1 MEMFMTNRTSIAL
14 TIDVEPDERRYD
26 PASRPRW
33 IGFETLLAEI
43 PHFRAQLAKAS
54 GAPVHFTWLL
64 RLDQQI
70 KRTYGR
76 PDWPLEQYRR
86 EIGEL
91 RNAGDEI
98 GVHTHSWRWD
108 EVGGDW
114 VAEHGDPAWVGRC
127 VDESLATYRQATG
140 RPARAF
146 IHGDHFLSN
155 DVIRR
160 LDRAGVVCD
169 MTLVPGQGAMTQML
183 ARERATGSLPD
194 FGCVP
199 RVPYR
204 PSSTDFKQP
213 GVMRRRRLWMAPVTS
228 GILANP
234 LTGSLDP
241 HCQALLLGAPFS
253 VVRQVFEGYLATC
266 PLPMVVTT
274 GRTDVLLDDFNGEQ
288 FRQFLTYLAEHPR
301 RREWIFETSVEAV
314 QRYASTLKER
324 GYGRRRAA
332 QFALSTRFAEPI
344 ARNAPAPVAV
354 EPQVDAAPGCE
365 QLLRNLAVE
374 RSFSRT
380 LAEVAQK
387 LREQLTA
394 IEGSRLWRW
403 RRRWQQLRALLGSAM
418 SGPTGSLLKRF
429 LSLATKA
436 GRRRLRHIAKL
447 IFKKAYLLL
456 EDEPVEIVVRSA
468 GAPMR
473 TRHALLTTYENWL
486 AKRAPRPV
494 ELLEYRER
502 LSDLPYRP
510 KISVLMPVFNPP
522 IEFLRQAIQSVCD
535 QVYPDW
541 ELCIA
546 DDASTDPRVRTL
558 LAEFARSDPRIA
570 VEYRTRN
577 GHISAAS
584 NSALAL
590 ATGEFCALLDH
601 DDVLTPDALYQ
612 MAVALARQPDLDV
625 LYSDEDK
632 IDEAGQFCDP
642 HFKPQW
648 CPDTLLAGNYLCHL
662 LTVRTKLLHAAG
674 RFRAGFEGAQDFDL
688 VLRLTE
694 RTDRIHHVPR
704 VLYHWRR
711 HDRSTAKTMTAKPY
725 AIQAGVMA
733 LQEALTRRGEPGTV
747 EPHPEA
753 FGQYCVRYDLCR
765 PGRVGIVIPT
775 RDRADLLA
783 VCLRSLFQRTDYA
796 DFEVLVV
803 DNGSQDPRTFALFDE
818 TRARYPDRF
827 AVLRDDGAFNF
838 SRLVNRGVRAV
849 AGAYV
854 LLLNNDV
861 EAIDPGW
868 LAAMVRQAQRPSIGC
883 VGARLLFPDGTVQH
897 AGVVVGRGAA
907 ATNVFHRAANSAL
920 GQGNRL
926 RTVANYSAVTAACLL
941 VRREIFEKVG
951 GFDECFAVDLN
962 DVDFCLRVRE
972 AGYHNIFVP
981 GAELIHHESAT
992 RGHPCATPESSRR
1005 LQAEAAAFRERW
1017 PHYIACDPCVS
1028 PHLEPRDGD
1037 LQIAA

>member
-1 MEMFMTNRTSIAL
+1 MTNRTSIAL

-33 IGFETLLAEI
+33 IGFETLLAEV
-43 PHFRAQLAKAS
+43 PHFRAQLAKAT
-54 GAPVHFTWLL
+54 GAPVHFTWLV

-86 EIGEL
+86 EIEEL
-91 RNAGDEI
+91 RSAGDEI
-98 GVHTHSWRWD
+98 GVHTHSWKWD
-108 EVGGDW
+108 EAGGDW
-114 VAEHGDPAWVGRC
+114 VAEHGDPEWVGRC
-127 VDESLATYRQATG
+127 VDESLATYRRATG

-169 MTLVPGQGAMTQML
+169 MTLEPGQVAMAQML

-194 FGCVP
+194 FARVP

-204 PSSTDFKQP
+204 PSWTNFKKP
-213 GVMRRRRLWMAPVTS
+213 GVWRRRRLWMAPITT

-234 LTGSLDP
+234 LTGSLEP
-241 HCQALLLGAPFS
+241 QCQALLLGAPFP

-266 PLPMVVTT
+266 PLPMVVTK
-274 GRTDVLLDDFNGEQ
+274 GRTDVLLDEFNGEQ

-301 RREWIFETSVEAV
+301 RREWIFETSVEAIH
-314 QRYASTLKER
+314 RYGSTLQER
-324 GYGRRRAA
+324 GYGRRSAA
-332 QFALSTRFAEPI
+332 SFALSTLFAEPI

-354 EPQVDAAPGCE
+354 EPPLDAAPACE
-365 QLLRNLAVE
+365 QLLRDLAIE

-403 RRRWQQLRALLGSAM
+403 RRRWRQLRALLGSAT

-429 LSLATKA
+429 LSLATHA

-468 GAPMR
+468 GAPTR
-473 TRHALLTTYENWL
+473 TRHTLLTTYENWL
-486 AKRAPRPV
+486 AQRAPRPV
-494 ELLEYRER
+494 DLIEYRDR
-502 LSDLPYRP
+502 LPDLPYRP

-522 IEFLRQAIQSVCD
+522 IEYLRQAIQSVCD

-541 ELCIA
+541 QLCIA

-558 LAEFARSDPRIA
+558 IAEFARSDPRIA
-570 VEYRTRN
+570 VDYRTHN

-584 NSALAL
+584 NSAASGWPPGSS
-590 ATGEFCALLDH
+590 APLLDH

-612 MAVALARQPDLDV
+612 MAVALAREPDLDV

-632 IDEAGQFCDP
+632 IDEAGRFCDP

-648 CPDTLLAGNYLCHL
+648 CPDTLLGGNYLCHL
-662 LTVRTKLLHAAG
+662 LTVRTELLHAAG
-674 RFRAGFEGAQDFDL
+674 CFRAGFEGAQDFDL

-694 RTDRIHHVPR
+694 RTDRIRHVAR
-704 VLYHWRR
+704 VLYHWRK
-711 HDRSTAKTMTAKPY
+711 HDRSTAKTVTAKPY

-747 EPHPEA
+747 ESHPEGA
-753 FGQYCVRYDLCR
+753 RTVQR
-765 PGRVGIVIPT
+765 PLRPVPT
-775 RDRADLLA
+775 RPRRNRHPDPRPRRPPRGLLA
-783 VCLRSLFQRTDYA
+783 VSLRTNRVCRLRGHSRRQRQPGSAYVRSLRR
-796 DFEVLVV
+796 
-803 DNGSQDPRTFALFDE
+803 DPRPLS
-818 TRARYPDRF
+818 
-827 AVLRDDGAFNF
+827 G
-838 SRLVNRGVRAV
+838 SVRCPA
-849 AGAYV
+849 
-854 LLLNNDV
+854 
-861 EAIDPGW
+861 
-868 LAAMVRQAQRPSIGC
+868 
-883 VGARLLFPDGTVQH
+883 
-897 AGVVVGRGAA
+897 
-907 ATNVFHRAANSAL
+907 
-920 GQGNRL
+920 
-926 RTVANYSAVTAACLL
+926 
-941 VRREIFEKVG
+941 
-951 GFDECFAVDLN
+951 
-962 DVDFCLRVRE
+962 
-972 AGYHNIFVP
+972 
-981 GAELIHHESAT
+981 
-992 RGHPCATPESSRR
+992 
-1005 LQAEAAAFRERW
+1005 
-1017 PHYIACDPCVS
+1017 
-1028 PHLEPRDGD
+1028 
-1037 LQIAA
+1037 